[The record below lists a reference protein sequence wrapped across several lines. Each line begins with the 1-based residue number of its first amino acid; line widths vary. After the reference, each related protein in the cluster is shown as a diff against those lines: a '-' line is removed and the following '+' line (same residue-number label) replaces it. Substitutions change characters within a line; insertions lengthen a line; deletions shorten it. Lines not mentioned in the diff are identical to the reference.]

1 MPVSEKFCVLNPSVA
16 TVAEACGGALAMN
29 NRNTGMA
36 PSLI

>member
-1 MPVSEKFCVLNPSVA
+1 MPVSEKFCVLVPSVA
-16 TVAEACGGALAMN
+16 MVAEACGGTAARN